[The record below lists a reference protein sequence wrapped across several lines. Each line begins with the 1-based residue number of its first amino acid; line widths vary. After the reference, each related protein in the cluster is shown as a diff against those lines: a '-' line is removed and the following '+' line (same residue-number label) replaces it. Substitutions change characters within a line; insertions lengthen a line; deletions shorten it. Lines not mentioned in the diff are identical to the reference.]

1 MDSEFESAK
10 KSAINS
16 SKIKGILAPVLSAF
30 NDRAQL
36 DTPRTI
42 AHCRWLLENGCNGLL
57 VFGTTSEANSLSV
70 SERKQFLEDL
80 ISNEIDPSRLMLG
93 SGCCS
98 LTESVELTRHA
109 VTLGCAG
116 VLVLPPFY
124 YKAVSDE
131 GLFRYFSLLIDK
143 VADERLRLYLYHI
156 PALTGVPISLGLVE
170 RLLHQFLGIVAGI
183 KDSSGD
189 WANTEKLLRFVPH
202 GFDVFTGYETY
213 LLATLEHRGAG
224 TISAMANIAAC
235 TLQEL
240 FQTWN
245 EPGAQAHQEAI
256 NKVQTAFQS
265 KPLISSLKA
274 ILAKARGDAGW
285 THVHPPLMPLSVSE
299 REELFTILDGNP
311 FTWPVIR

>member
-1 MDSEFESAK
+1 LLTHRV
-10 KSAINS
+10 
-16 SKIKGILAPVLSAF
+16 G
-30 NDRAQL
+30 
-36 DTPRTI
+36 RT
-42 AHCRWLLENGCNGLL
+42 
-57 VFGTTSEANSLSV
+57 
-70 SERKQFLEDL
+70 
-80 ISNEIDPSRLMLG
+80 DPSRCNARLCWCVG
-93 SGCCS
+93 S
-98 LTESVELTRHA
+98 A
-109 VTLGCAG
+109 A
-116 VLVLPPFY
+116 FY
-124 YKAVSDE
+124 YKVVSDE

-189 WANTEKLLRFVPH
+189 WANTEKLLRFVPP

-213 LLATLEHRGAG
+213 LLATLKHKGAG
-224 TISAMANIAAC
+224 TISAMANIAAR

-265 KPLISSLKA
+265 RPLISSLKA
-274 ILAKARGDAGW
+274 ILAQARGDADW
-285 THVHPPLMPLSVSE
+285 IHVHPPLMPLSVSE
-299 REELFTILDGNP
+299 REELFTILEKNL